1 LIKRIYKVNNIDTK
15 EDNMNKNRKRS
26 REIAMELLF
35 SMTINKNTLEETF
48 NTFIEE
54 YEMKLE
60 IIDVEYIK
68 SILKKVEDNKEEI
81 DARIEKSLNKWSI
94 DRISKV
100 NLTILRIAI
109 AEMLYF
115 DDIPEK
121 VSINEAIELTKKY
134 SDEKSV
140 AFVNGLLDNTLKN
153 K

>member
-1 LIKRIYKVNNIDTK
+1 
-15 EDNMNKNRKRS
+15 MNKNRKRS

-60 IIDVEYIK
+60 IIDAEYIK

>member
-1 LIKRIYKVNNIDTK
+1 
-15 EDNMNKNRKRS
+15 MNKNRKRS

>member
-1 LIKRIYKVNNIDTK
+1 
-15 EDNMNKNRKRS
+15 MNKNRKRS

-35 SMTINKNTLEETF
+35 SMTLNKNTLEETF
-48 NTFIEE
+48 STFIEE

-60 IIDVEYIK
+60 TIDVEYIK
-68 SILKKVEDNKEEI
+68 TILTKVEENKEEI
-81 DARIEKSLNKWSI
+81 DARIEKSLNKWTI

-109 AEMLYF
+109 AEMNYF

-140 AFVNGLLDNTLKN
+140 SFVNGLLDNILKTM
-153 K
+153 

>member
-1 LIKRIYKVNNIDTK
+1 
-15 EDNMNKNRKRS
+15 MNRNRKKS

-35 SMTINKNTLEETF
+35 SMTLSKNTLEETY
-48 NTFIEE
+48 NTFLED
-54 YEMKLE
+54 YEMKLGT
-60 IIDVEYIK
+60 IDVEYIK
-68 SILKKVEDNKEEI
+68 TILTKVEENKEVI
-81 DARIEKSLNKWSI
+81 DEKIEKSLNKWTI

-100 NLTILRIAI
+100 NLTILRIAL

-140 AFVNGLLDNTLKN
+140 SFVNGLLDKAFKSL
-153 K
+153 